1 MKNITDGLTINSRL
15 DITKENISQLEYIL
29 VESSKTNKQK
39 RTSKSKEKMTEGNRK
54 GNVQKLKQLQKL

>member
-39 RTSKSKEKMTEGNRK
+39 RTSKSKEKMTEGNIK

>member
-15 DITKENISQLEYIL
+15 DITKENISQLEYTS

-39 RTSKSKEKMTEGNRK
+39 RTSESKDKMTEGNIK